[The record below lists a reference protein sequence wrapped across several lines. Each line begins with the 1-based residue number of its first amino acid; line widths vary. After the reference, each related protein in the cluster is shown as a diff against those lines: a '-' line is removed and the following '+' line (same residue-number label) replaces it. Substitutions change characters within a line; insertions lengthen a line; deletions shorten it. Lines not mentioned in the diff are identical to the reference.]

1 MVMTE
6 AATNTSRGGESAVR
20 MPTIVCITAVGHS
33 GTTLLD
39 LILSSHSAV
48 TSVGEAIKLR
58 DRLDAR
64 CTCRAKSM
72 RVCPFWSEVD
82 RVLRRDY
89 GLTLDDLDLDADD
102 RDTLLA
108 HNQMFY
114 AAVAAV
120 SGRQYIVDSSKRR
133 FRMAAM
139 LASGDFDVRPIHL
152 IRSPLGVAY
161 SNMKKGRSWRDH
173 ARHYRHNV
181 RDTKR
186 LLRGRDAAVVRYER
200 LAADPEGVLRPLM
213 QWLNLAFEPD
223 QLDWAGAEHHN
234 IGGNRMRFSTDSTI
248 RLDEKWRSAL
258 TPMQKLRIR
267 LTTLPAHVPWWFD
280 PRSWIRSLRGGRGAQ
295 RIDHERADDTEDSD
309 QERGE
314 DGAA

>member
-6 AATNTSRGGESAVR
+6 PVTNPSAAENAPARS
-20 MPTIVCITAVGHS
+20 PTIVCITAVGHS

-58 DRLDAR
+58 DRLEAR

-72 RVCPFWSEVD
+72 RLCPFWSKVEC
-82 RVLRRDY
+82 VLRRDH
-89 GLTLDDLDLDADD
+89 GRTLDDLDLDADD
-102 RDTLLA
+102 EGTLLA
-108 HNQMFY
+108 HNRMFY
-114 AAVAAV
+114 AAVSEV
-120 SGRQYIVDSSKRR
+120 SGKPYIVDSSKRR
-133 FRMAAM
+133 LRMAAM
-139 LASGDFDVRPIHL
+139 LASDSFDVRPIHL
-152 IRSPLGVAY
+152 IRSPFGVAF

-186 LLRGRDAAVVRYER
+186 LLHGRDHAVVRYER

-213 QWLNLAFEPD
+213 QWLNLSFEPG
-223 QLDWAGAEHHN
+223 QLRWAEAEHHN
-234 IGGNRMRFSTDSTI
+234 IGGNRMRFSADSTI

-258 TPMQKLRIR
+258 TPMQKLGIG
-267 LTTLPAHVPWWFD
+267 LTTLPAHLPSRLNPGTWA
-280 PRSWIRSLRGGRGAQ
+280 RLLGRGTSAP
-295 RIDHERADDTEDSD
+295 DAVVSEDA
-309 QERGE
+309 EE
-314 DGAA
+314 A